1 MDDLYTCFECGYE
14 YDLESNPESTQRC
27 MPCIKGVHK
36 DDENYLKK
44 FKFNKLQL
52 KVKRRPKKNKAPV
65 GVFQTEDSNGKTVF
79 FARMGPFRA
88 SFSTSVYGYR
98 EARRRAV
105 YARER
110 MEVLRKPHL
119 IEEYLASIDRP
130 KKFRIMDGTYLPRGI
145 AYSEKEKEKSYT
157 VYKTFPDSR
166 FQKSFSCNLYGK
178 PQALELALDTLKI
191 LREET
196 SALKAKVQFNK
207 KIEPRRKK
215 NHGVTG
221 VFKTA
226 KGLYVCDYK
235 NGQFKTSFSIST
247 FGETLA
253 KELAESCMYEMNYL
267 NDPQKIQ
274 KFFDNE
280 LKEFKDSVNSSED
293 KYFRF
298 KKVFNFNGK
307 RKLVYVSNA
316 VIGTKRAE
324 KLKDWLVSQGFSSE
338 KELDTF
344 LKGPFEKKR
353 LSLIS
358 KINKSKA
365 RSFIK
370 KLDS

>member
-1 MDDLYTCFECGYE
+1 MEELYTCFECGYE

-27 MPCIKGVHK
+27 MPCIKGIHK
-36 DDENYLKK
+36 DDKNYLNK

-52 KVKRRPKKNKAPV
+52 KVKRRPKKHKAPV
-65 GVFQTEDSNGKTVF
+65 GVSQTKDSNGKTVF

-88 SFSTSVYGYR
+88 SFSTSIYGYK
-98 EARRRAV
+98 EARRKAV
-105 YARER
+105 SARER

-119 IEEYLASIDRP
+119 IEEYLTSIDRP
-130 KKFRIMDGTYLPRGI
+130 KKFRVMNGTYLPRGV
-145 AYSEKEKEKSYT
+145 AYSEKEKVFT

-178 PQALELALDTLKI
+178 PQALELALDTLII
-191 LREET
+191 LRDVS

-221 VFKTA
+221 VFRTA
-226 KGLYVCDYK
+226 NGFYVCDYK
-235 NGQFKTSFSIST
+235 SGQFKTSFSINV
-247 FGETLA
+247 FGEKLA

-274 KFFDNE
+274 EFFDKE
-280 LKEFKDSVNSSED
+280 LKDFKDSVNSSED

-298 KKVFNFNGK
+298 KKTFNFNGK
-307 RKLVYVSNA
+307 RRLVYISNTT
-316 VIGTKRAE
+316 IGTEKAE
-324 KLKDWLVSQGFSSE
+324 KLKDWLVSQDFSSE
-338 KELDTF
+338 EELESF

-353 LSLIS
+353 LSLVS
-358 KINKSKA
+358 KINKTKA
-365 RSFIK
+365 KNFIK